1 MDIQTRVSTAGEE
14 VTLADQMRTLWRRKW
29 LIVGVTVVTTAI
41 ATAIVFLMPKEYEAS
56 VLVMPV
62 SDSGARGGFGGGLSS
77 LASQFGGLAS
87 LAGLSIG
94 DNGKKSESIAVL
106 QSEALTES
114 YINQNHLLPILFWNK
129 WDTKSLTWLE
139 TRPDKVPTLWKA
151 NEFFR
156 KHVREVTT
164 NTKTGLVTITI
175 TWTDPKLA
183 ATWANGIV
191 SLTNEYLRSKGIRES
206 ERNIQFLNG
215 EAEKSNV
222 VEVRQAIY
230 SILQAEINKEML
242 ARGTDEYALKVIDP
256 AVPPELAAY
265 PVRRLWVS
273 MGAVLG
279 LLASAGFV
287 IARSGKS

>member
-1 MDIQTRVSTAGEE
+1 MDIQTRVSTVGEE
-14 VTLADQMRTLWRRKW
+14 VTLAHQMRTLWRRKW
-29 LIVGVTVVTTAI
+29 LVVCVTVATTAI
-41 ATAIVFLMPKEYEAS
+41 ATAIAFLMPKEYEAS

-114 YINQNHLLPILFWNK
+114 YINQNHLLPILFWKK
-129 WDTKSLTWLE
+129 WDAKSLTWLE

-151 NEFFR
+151 NEYFR

-164 NTKTGLVTITI
+164 NPKTGLVTVTI

-191 SLTNEYLRSKGIRES
+191 SLTNEYLRSKGIHES
-206 ERNIQFLNG
+206 ERNIQYLNG
-215 EAEKSNV
+215 EAERSNV
-222 VEVRQAIY
+222 VEVKQAIY

-256 AVPPELAAY
+256 AEPPEVAAY
-265 PVRRLWVS
+265 PVRRLWFS

-287 IARSGKS
+287 IVRSGKS

>member
-1 MDIQTRVSTAGEE
+1 MDIQTRVSTVGEE
-14 VTLADQMRTLWRRKW
+14 VSLADQMRALWHRKW
-29 LIVGVTVVTTAI
+29 LVLCVTVATTLI
-41 ATAIVFLMPKEYEAS
+41 ATVIVLLVPKEYEAS
-56 VLVMPV
+56 VLCMPV
-62 SDSGARGGFGGGLSS
+62 SDSGSRGGFGGGLSS
-77 LASQFGGLAS
+77 LTSQFGGLAA

-94 DNGKKSESIAVL
+94 DSGKKSESIAVL

-114 YINQNHLLPILFWNK
+114 YINQNRLLPILFWRK
-129 WDTKSLTWLE
+129 WDPKGLTWLE
-139 TRPDKVPTLWKA
+139 TQPDKVPTLWKA
-151 NEFFR
+151 NEYFR

-175 TWTDPKLA
+175 TWTDPKVA

-191 SLTNEYLRSKGIRES
+191 SLTNEYLRSKAIRES
-206 ERNIQFLNG
+206 ERNIQYLNG
-215 EAEKSNV
+215 EAERSNV
-222 VEVRQAIY
+222 VEVKQAIY

-265 PVRRLWVS
+265 PVRKLWVAL
-273 MGAVLG
+273 GAVLG

-287 IARSGKS
+287 IMRSGKS